1 MPLRKFNLENI
12 FHPFAFNR
20 KKKKSVAKKVALN
33 MYCGQ
38 SLQSCLYISVDHIL
52 AFSRTSAIDGAVN
65 KIDLA
70 NKGRQSVVK
79 IFE

>member
-1 MPLRKFNLENI
+1 
-12 FHPFAFNR
+12 
-20 KKKKSVAKKVALN
+20 

-79 IFE
+79 IFEWLPILM